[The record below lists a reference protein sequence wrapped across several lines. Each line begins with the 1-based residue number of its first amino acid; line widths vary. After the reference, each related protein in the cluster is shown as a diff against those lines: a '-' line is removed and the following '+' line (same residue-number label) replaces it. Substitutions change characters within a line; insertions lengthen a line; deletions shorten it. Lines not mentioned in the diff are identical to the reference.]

1 MNSLLENLLESYV
14 NPELSIVVP
23 MYNEEKNLSELFT
36 RLTETLTEIGMSYEI
51 VCINDGSR
59 DNTLGKAI
67 EFCKQDSHIR
77 IIDLSRNFGK
87 EIALSAGIEYAQ
99 GKAVIPID
107 SDLQDPPELIV
118 ELVTKWQEGF
128 DVVYATRHSRQ
139 GESWLKRSTANYF
152 YRLVGRISEVPIP
165 ANTGDFRL
173 LDRKVVEALKQLP
186 ERNRFMKG
194 LFAWVGFRQTSVYF
208 DRLPRYKGITSW
220 NFWKLWNFALDGI
233 TAFSILPLKL
243 WTYLGLGISS
253 FAFIYA
259 IILIIRTIL
268 SGVDAPGYA
277 SLMVVM
283 LFLGG
288 VNLIGL
294 GVIGE
299 YLGRVFTEVKG
310 RPLYLVRETYGFK
323 VSPTTKTVQHW

>member
-1 MNSLLENLLESYV
+1 M
-14 NPELSIVVP
+14 NPELSVVVP
-23 MYNEEKNLSELFT
+23 MYNEEKNLSELYA
-36 RLTETLTEIGMSYEI
+36 RLIEALTEIGMDYEI
-51 VCINDGSR
+51 VFVNDGSQ

-67 EFCKQDSHIR
+67 EFCKRDSHIK

-87 EIALSAGIEYAQ
+87 EIALSAGIEYAR
-99 GKAVIPID
+99 GNAVIPID
-107 SDLQDPPELIV
+107 ADLQDPPELIV
-118 ELVTKWQEGF
+118 ELVAKWQEGF
-128 DVVYATRHSRQ
+128 DVVYATRLSRH
-139 GESWLKRSTANYF
+139 GESWLKRVTASYF
-152 YRLVGRISEVPIP
+152 YRLAGKISEVSIP

-208 DRLPRYKGITSW
+208 DRPPRSKGMTSW
-220 NFWKLWNFALDGI
+220 NFWKLWNFGLDGI
-233 TAFSILPLKL
+233 TSFSVLPLKL
-243 WTYLGLGISS
+243 WTYIGLSVSS
-253 FAFIYA
+253 FAFFYA
-259 IILIIRTIL
+259 ATLAIRTIL
-268 SGVDAPGYA
+268 YGIDIPGYA
-277 SLMVVM
+277 SLMIVT

-310 RPLYLVRETYGFK
+310 RPLYLVREIYDFE
-323 VSPTTKTVQHW
+323 VSQTTDMAAQIGNTK